1 MGGEFAPASL
11 GGRSWWNPLVGGPA
25 LLGDVSSRDRS
36 DEPDPTARGQPAEG
50 RVRWKRSADVVVAA
64 GLMLVAAL
72 AAAVLPDG
80 SMLRL
85 AVALP
90 ILGIAP
96 GYLLLQALI
105 VPARSWTA
113 RGRHA
118 LLALGLSPAVLGLL
132 ALSTAIVP
140 GGFRPVP
147 IAATV
152 TVGCLAFAGVALRRR
167 WSQARAIAGEE
178 EDVTQTA

>member
-1 MGGEFAPASL
+1 M
-11 GGRSWWNPLVGGPA
+11 
-25 LLGDVSSRDRS
+25 
-36 DEPDPTARGQPAEG
+36 
-50 RVRWKRSADVVVAA
+50 RWRRSADVIAGA
-64 GLMLVAAL
+64 GLALVAAL
-72 AAAVLPDG
+72 VAAVLPDG
-80 SMLRL
+80 STLRL

-90 ILGIAP
+90 VLMVVP
-96 GYLLLQALI
+96 GYLLLQALL

-118 LLALGLSPAVLGLL
+118 LLSLGLSPAVLGLL

-140 GGFRPVP
+140 GGFRPVA

-167 WSQARAIAGEE
+167 WSQAHAIAGEE